1 VQESLLND
9 EGLKNYA
16 ALAISEPYART
27 IDGSLVTVPMGH
39 HNWTKLITARTYAAS
54 QFSIPSA
61 YNFSD
66 TSNQKE
72 YMGGERG
79 QAKFAVGDFF
89 TKDWEAGC
97 CSDGEEFTGFDLIY
111 DYTVSLPLMS
121 AENMCS

>member
-1 VQESLLND
+1 MLALHAYNAY
-9 EGLKNYA
+9 GLEVSSTA
-16 ALAISEPYART
+16 VE
-27 IDGSLVTVPMGH
+27 
-39 HNWTKLITARTYAAS
+39 TARTYAAS

-66 TSNQKE
+66 ASNQKE

-111 DYTVSLPLMS
+111 YYTVSLPLTS
-121 AENMCS
+121 AVNMCS